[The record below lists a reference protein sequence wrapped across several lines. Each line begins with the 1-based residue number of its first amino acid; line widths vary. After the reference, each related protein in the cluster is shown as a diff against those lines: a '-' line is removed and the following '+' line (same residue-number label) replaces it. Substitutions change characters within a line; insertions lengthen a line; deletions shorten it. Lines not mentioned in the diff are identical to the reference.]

1 MLIDSHCH
9 LQALDGDSR
18 MRTLDEAR
26 AAGVSGF
33 LVPATKPEDW
43 DEVLALAHAHSDVW
57 CALGVHPHEAA
68 SWTDSHG
75 DRLRS
80 LLADPRAVAV
90 GECGLDFHYDFAPR
104 EVQVG
109 ALRAQWAMA
118 IELGLPVV
126 VHNRESD
133 DEMLTQVADPGFAAL
148 RADFHSF
155 AGSLAMAD
163 ELVARGFYFGFSGM
177 LTFKKADNIREL
189 LARIPADRVLVE
201 TDTPY
206 LAPAPHR
213 GKPNQP
219 AWVRL
224 VAERMA
230 GERGQTLDAVA
241 AATAANFHGL
251 FTKTR
256 S

>member
-9 LQALDGDSR
+9 LQSLESDERAR
-18 MRTLDEAR
+18 ALDEAR

-43 DEVLALAHAHSDVW
+43 DEVLALCHAHADVW
-57 CALGVHPHEAA
+57 CALGVHPHEAS

-104 EVQVG
+104 EVQV
-109 ALRAQWAMA
+109 AAVRAQWAMA

-133 DEMLTQVADPGFAAL
+133 EEMLAQVADPAFAGL

-163 ELVARGFYFGFSGM
+163 ELVACGFYFGFSGM

-189 LARIPADRVLVE
+189 LARIPADRALVE

-230 GERGQTLDAVA
+230 SERGQTLQTVVS
-241 AATAANFHGL
+241 ATGSNFRRL
-251 FTKTR
+251 FSKTGD
-256 S
+256 